1 MREEQARR
9 ELEHVK
15 REKEKIVDQN
25 SELALAL
32 KYAND
37 DLFKARNEIDL
48 LKDKVNF
55 YEKTFPLTITRQKK
69 HLAVPTLNLHSE
81 PTHQD
86 RLTIPDNTSTLNT
99 GAKQGKEL
107 REIHSNE
114 LKREQD
120 RLSEK
125 ASQL

>member
-1 MREEQARR
+1 MREDQARR

-37 DLFKARNEIDL
+37 DLQKARNEIEH
-48 LKDKVNF
+48 LKDKINF

-69 HLAVPTLNLHSE
+69 QFAVPTLNLDSE
-81 PTHQD
+81 PTQQD
-86 RLTIPDNTSTLNT
+86 R
-99 GAKQGKEL
+99 
-107 REIHSNE
+107 
-114 LKREQD
+114 D
-120 RLSEK
+120 R
-125 ASQL
+125 